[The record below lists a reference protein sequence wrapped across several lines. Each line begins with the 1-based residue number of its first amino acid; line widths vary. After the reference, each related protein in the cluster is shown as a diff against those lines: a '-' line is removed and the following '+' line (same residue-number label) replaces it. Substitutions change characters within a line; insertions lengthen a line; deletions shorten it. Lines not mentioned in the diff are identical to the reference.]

1 MAPVTDAY
9 LDIPDSRDLIY
20 RPSLATLRAEVDPRK
35 EENCWW
41 EGGRVRDQ
49 GREASCTGHALAA
62 AIDHLLAVEGV
73 DGSVGR
79 EKPTLGEL
87 REPYASARML
97 YGNAQLHDEWNG
109 EGYSGSSLR
118 GAIKGF
124 HHNGVCSIG
133 TARKVLGEKF
143 DLDAIKK
150 GSQRWWWHTNAAITN
165 EARHAV
171 LGAYYRVR
179 PQLTDM
185 HCAISESRVLVVT
198 ARIHDGWHKP
208 DGNNAIAFDPLNQKG
223 SKKPKYHAFVVI
235 GYTKQGF
242 LVQNSWGDKWGE
254 GGVAVWSYEDW
265 SRNVADVWA
274 LRLAAPLPNAFRYSV
289 GLQGVSGVAG
299 EGERAMRAAPTRLD
313 VLGHLLPIVDG
324 RMLRHGPFHHDPAT
338 IAETIR
344 IIHDRLSD
352 EEVEKARQ
360 AGKSDPRFAKKRTAH
375 KLPAK
380 DLKYNHVLIHVLA
393 GGRGS
398 EAAARYVRAIHPV
411 YRENG
416 IYPIFLL
423 WEPDLYDELHRQVAK
438 VIEKIAT
445 RSHPG
450 GPQRDKMIARLVE
463 IEAAGLA
470 GRLRRELERSVRR
483 FFYVMV
489 PDPETTPEDLPRE
502 IRTRNADGISTM
514 DRLFG
519 YLEDRHQA
527 GTLSYHLV
535 GHDLGARFIAE
546 LLSARADEGAS
557 HIPVFSTL
565 NLVSPMIE
573 RRRFVDQVVPALAGS
588 GEGSVNRKSKRS
600 EAIVEKTTLWCLDED
615 AAKLDRFD
623 PGYPLNWPTFWA
635 RVLGVMINREMT
647 IIDRRDEDA
656 DKKSGKGAYET
667 VKKSFEEIEIVDDFP
682 VMKSLALA
690 DYAEKAVKEAK
701 KRGARIHL
709 QKVSVTGTD
718 GLAGHATL
726 DGSHMIVNAILTD
739 ILGEEGVKR
748 PFSELDWQLSR

>member
-1 MAPVTDAY
+1 M
-9 LDIPDSRDLIY
+9 
-20 RPSLATLRAEVDPRK
+20 
-35 EENCWW
+35 
-41 EGGRVRDQ
+41 RDQ
-49 GREASCTGHALAA
+49 GQEASCTGHALAA

-73 DGSVGR
+73 EGGAGR
-79 EKPTLGEL
+79 EKPTMEEL
-87 REPYASARML
+87 RKAYASARML

-133 TARKVLGEKF
+133 TAGEVLGEKY
-143 DLDAIKK
+143 DLDAISE
-150 GSQRWWWHTNAAITN
+150 GRQRWWWHTNAAITD

-185 HCAISESRVLVVT
+185 HCAVSESRVLVVT
-198 ARIHDGWHKP
+198 ARIHDGWYEP
-208 DGNNAIAFDPLNQKG
+208 DGNNAIAFDPLKQTGNR
-223 SKKPKYHAFVVI
+223 KPSYHAFVVI

-242 LVQNSWGDKWGE
+242 LVQNSWSKDWGE

-299 EGERAMRAAPTRLD
+299 YGERAMRAAPTRLD

-324 RMLRHGPFHHDPAT
+324 RMLRYGPFHHDPET

-352 EEVEKARQ
+352 EKVARIKKARE
-360 AGKSDPRFAKKRTAH
+360 AMKPEERFAKAGTAH

-416 IYPIFLL
+416 IYPIFLF

-438 VIEKIAT
+438 VIETINA

-450 GPQRDKMIARLVE
+450 GPQRDEMIARLVE

-489 PDPETTPEDLPRE
+489 PDPENAAEEMPRE
-502 IRTRNADGISTM
+502 IRTRNADGISVM

-519 YLEDRHQA
+519 YLEDRHRA

-546 LLSARADEGAS
+546 LLSARPDEGKS

-565 NLVSPMIE
+565 HLVSPMIE
-573 RRRFVDQVVPALAGS
+573 RRRFMDQVVPALAGS
-588 GEGSVNRKSKRS
+588 GEGSVNRKSRRS
-600 EAIVEKTTLWCLDED
+600 EAVVEKTTLWCLDDD

-623 PGYPLNWPTFWA
+623 PGYPLNWPNFWA
-635 RVLGVMINREMT
+635 RVLGVMISREMT
-647 IIDRRDEDA
+647 ILDRREEDA
-656 DKKSGKGAYET
+656 GRKGKRDAYEAARRN
-667 VKKSFEEIEIVDDFP
+667 FEEIETVDDFP
-682 VMKSLALA
+682 VMKSLALVG
-690 DYAEKAVKEAK
+690 YAEKAVKEAK
-701 KRGARIHL
+701 KQGARINL
-709 QKVSVTGTD
+709 KKIGVTGAD
-718 GLAGHATL
+718 GMAGHATL
-726 DGSHMIVNAILTD
+726 DGTCTIVNAILAD
-739 ILGEEGVKR
+739 ILGKDGVKR
-748 PFSELDWQLSR
+748 SFTELDWQLSR